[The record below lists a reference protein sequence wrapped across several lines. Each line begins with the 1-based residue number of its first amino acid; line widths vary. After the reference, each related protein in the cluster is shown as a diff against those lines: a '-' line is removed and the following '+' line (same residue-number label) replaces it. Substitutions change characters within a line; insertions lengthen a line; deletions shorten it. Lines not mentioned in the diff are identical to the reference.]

1 MAHCILHTVH
11 CSCYCFIH
19 LPSLYSSLL
28 VSHSPSAILSP
39 YVSFMPSLSLHFCR
53 SLILSVTLSPSPF
66 PLSLL
71 QFSYPIYNP
80 LPLFSC
86 PSLTLSIQLSLS
98 AAIPSHHPYK
108 SLSLSLSVAIPS
120 LHLYNSL
127 SLALC
132 CHSLTPSIQLS
143 PSRPLLCVLH
153 LYQSHSWFL
162 LYCKNI
168 FLEPGSK
175 VTMKTVRG
183 ETRSLSVSPLA
194 RCPQQMLLL
203 SLEKKKPN
211 TKCALA

>member
-108 SLSLSLSVAIPS
+108 SLSLSLSLLPFPHSIYTILSLSLSAAILS

-127 SLALC
+127 PLA
-132 CHSLTPSIQLS
+132 PS
-143 PSRPLLCVLH
+143 
-153 LYQSHSWFL
+153 
-162 LYCKNI
+162 
-168 FLEPGSK
+168 
-175 VTMKTVRG
+175 
-183 ETRSLSVSPLA
+183 SVSFISTRVTPGFFSIV
-194 RCPQQMLLL
+194 R
-203 SLEKKKPN
+203 
-211 TKCALA
+211 TYF